1 MRAALAPRRRLGAR
15 RRRRCRLVHRLVP
28 ERDRPGLQLLQDLL
42 LLIACDLLVGDH
54 RVEDR
59 LQVGDE
65 PAAELR
71 LGDRRALRV
80 SDLVERHAL
89 GQVGLQLLRR
99 DAEGL
104 HLVGERLADR
114 FLERGVDLVLAHPE
128 VTREMGDEL
137 LAHAR
142 RGSGRLVCHSA
153 GGGDVGT
160 LRAAEVEA
168 VACGRGCHV
177 DGGAG
182 DGRGARR
189 EAHDAYVFWRGNGA
203 DHVDKYTAR
212 GTVASSHR
220 GKASVND
227 ASGPELY
234 SRVMESPPNSG
245 WGSGKHA
252 VELYVRTYTTMLQSS
267 GEIKVDSL
275 VQTHIR
281 MGSVLHPLAGQP
293 QSDMGALLYAVR
305 RLPRAIDRSRH
316 VVMGQSPQGFRAVL
330 GADIMEWQPVKAP
343 ARRRR
348 WYQDGRTL
356 AVLIAS
362 TSDIDDLIPSLVA
375 YQIEWNKLH
384 KALQSVEL
392 ADESA
397 REAAGA
403 SEDDW
408 QRLHEAW
415 GESFDSTLDLVQKE
429 ECHIGLRLIGGS
441 HLGYARMAARWWLPI
456 AGAMAELGVL
466 DSPVYFVSSNAHSL
480 VNVLSG
486 TAREFEREILDW
498 VRDNDPE
505 LEEERHKLEV
515 GHSRAS
521 RQNWLYF
528 AARQIFDLHPDREQL
543 RKRRAELE
551 AARGIRHIPAKGT
564 GVDSAAQVCKLS
576 SLDASAIDPR
586 VGTVDVE
593 RLRAS
598 GACIVNVDYPLG
610 FAGDRKSTRLNSSH
624 VAISYAVFCLK

>member
-1 MRAALAPRRRLGAR
+1 
-15 RRRRCRLVHRLVP
+15 
-28 ERDRPGLQLLQDLL
+28 
-42 LLIACDLLVGDH
+42 
-54 RVEDR
+54 
-59 LQVGDE
+59 
-65 PAAELR
+65 
-71 LGDRRALRV
+71 
-80 SDLVERHAL
+80 
-89 GQVGLQLLRR
+89 
-99 DAEGL
+99 
-104 HLVGERLADR
+104 
-114 FLERGVDLVLAHPE
+114 
-128 VTREMGDEL
+128 
-137 LAHAR
+137 
-142 RGSGRLVCHSA
+142 
-153 GGGDVGT
+153 
-160 LRAAEVEA
+160 
-168 VACGRGCHV
+168 
-177 DGGAG
+177 
-182 DGRGARR
+182 
-189 EAHDAYVFWRGNGA
+189 
-203 DHVDKYTAR
+203 
-212 GTVASSHR
+212 
-220 GKASVND
+220 
-227 ASGPELY
+227 
-234 SRVMESPPNSG
+234 MESPPNTG

-293 QSDMGALLYAVR
+293 QNDMGALLYAVR
-305 RLPRAIDRSRH
+305 RLPRAIEHCRH
-316 VVMGQSPQGFRAVL
+316 VVMGQSPQGFKAVL
-330 GADIMEWQPVKAP
+330 GADIMEWQPLKAP

-362 TSDIDDLIPSLVA
+362 TSDIDDLVPSLVA

-384 KALQSVEL
+384 KALHGVEL
-392 ADESA
+392 GEESA

-408 QRLHEAW
+408 QRLREAW
-415 GESFDSTLDLVQKE
+415 GETFDSTLELVQKE

-486 TAREFEREILDW
+486 TAREFERDILDW
-498 VRDNDPE
+498 VRENDPE

-528 AARQIFDLHPDREQL
+528 AGRQIFDLHPNREQL
-543 RKRRAELE
+543 RKRRTELE
-551 AARGIRHIPAKGT
+551 ASRGIRHVSAKGT
-564 GVDSAAQVCKLS
+564 GVDSAAQIFKLS

-593 RLRAS
+593 RLRSS

-610 FAGDRKSTRLNSSH
+610 FAAYHILRQVAEHVSWVAGVYVMGKAATLNSDVGDVMIPNVVYNEHSGNTYWLDNAITAADVQPNLVYGSAVDTQRA
-624 VAISYAVFCLK
+624 VAVRGTFLQNRDYLELYYQGHYTVVEMEAGPYLDACYEIGQPDRYPLNESVNMARINFDLGIVHYASDTPYTQARTLGARGLSYRGLDSTYAAAIALARRILQREGALKS